1 MGGLV
6 STPVK
11 VTSNKDLLDNIL
23 KQMFSKADFVDLYS
37 LADPAK
43 CQGYVIVGAT
53 ALEEMFFKLK
63 IYPVKGDDGV
73 LYFQKISGLQNRLP
87 PEVKAVQQKH
97 CKELAF
103 FFIRVFQ
110 IFGALFL
117 SMYDSEFPT
126 IDPDIIPKGASVDAR
141 RPFLK
146 ASDVFGAAAAKKP
159 AAPTSWFGFG
169 GDLSGASF
177 SLKYGGTNN
186 LLKAYRHFLNK
197 YLVIP
202 GGGSRNFRLGDS
214 VEIPIDSLPPDGNIP
229 EDPNFHVE
237 NIQYT
242 FKRNNER
249 DRRVEKYVLT
259 AKLRLNPSA
268 MSNIFDV
275 VIDEF
280 KWQGPEPPLFSKRTD
295 AHTEVEWRAD
305 NNVTAVG
312 NWTRFDQVL
321 NNMFVDVVRSIVV
334 PPEISTAKYLRKWNY
349 LTGNYNS
356 GQYIK
361 NTHVYFKGEQEDDAT
376 AKVILRTNVKVNE
389 QSVPVEIT
397 AKLNIERRDTD
408 SYMVTLDFS
417 DTYIRSSEAKRA
429 LDIPEGPQSMLF
441 TLYPGKMVPR
451 SSDDMLVPDF
461 IEKIFKGIVSA
472 DGSTKETGFTY
483 RERLGMFEP
492 YNSTSVPD
500 EFKVKGLWKAM
511 VQSPPIKA
519 HCIARASQLLSTQAL
534 SGIFKDQAYTSVCRL
549 KFAYQRDG
557 TLPEPNKPITSSA
570 GISALATLFLD
581 TLHDGS
587 PKLTSDT
594 VKWKNFRQQMQ
605 ELFQLSSV
613 DVGDTKAFASVRGP
627 IVQKTF
633 EFCDKPVLEDKPV
646 PLPNS
651 VAYQLKM
658 ITDNLMAQQRA
669 HVSRALGL
677 IFELFD
683 RGELEGGR
691 KLVFNEQLYTRGM
704 ARVQEIGDAAITLL
718 TDYYK
723 GCESTYQDGVRI
735 VYAFDASKTVT
746 ASAPTTTQSTIT

>member
-1 MGGLV
+1 MGGLF

-11 VTSNKDLLDNIL
+11 VTSHKDLLDNIL
-23 KQMFSKADFVDLYS
+23 KQMFSRADFVDLYS
-37 LADPAK
+37 LADPTK
-43 CQGYVIVGAT
+43 CQGYVIVGAS

-63 IYPVKGDDGV
+63 IYPVKGDDGT
-73 LYFQKISGLQNRLP
+73 LYFQKITGLQNRLP

-103 FFIRVFQ
+103 FFVRVFQ

-126 IDPDIIPKGASVDAR
+126 IDPDIIPKAATVDAR
-141 RPFLK
+141 RPFLR
-146 ASDVFGAAAAKKP
+146 ASDVFGSAAAKKP
-159 AAPTSWFGFG
+159 APSTSWFGFG

-177 SLKYGGTNN
+177 SLKYAGTNN
-186 LLKAYRHFLNK
+186 LIKAYRHFMNR

-202 GGGSRNFRLGDS
+202 VQGSRNFRLGDN
-214 VEIPIDSLPPDGNIP
+214 VEVPLDSFPPDGIIP
-229 EDPNFHVE
+229 DDPNFHVE
-237 NIQYT
+237 NVKYN

-259 AKLRLNPSA
+259 AKLHLNPSA
-268 MSNIFDV
+268 TSNIFDV
-275 VIDEF
+275 VLDEF
-280 KWQGPEPPLFSKRTD
+280 KWEGAQPPVFSKRTD
-295 AHTEVEWRAD
+295 ARAEVEWRAD

-312 NWTRFDQVL
+312 NWTRFDQVV
-321 NNMFVDVVRSIVV
+321 NNLFADVVRSTVI

-349 LTGNYNS
+349 LTGSYNS

-361 NTHVYFKGEQEDDAT
+361 GTHVYFKSEQEDDAS
-376 AKVILRTNVKVNE
+376 AKVVLRTNVKVDDK
-389 QSVPVEIT
+389 QVQVEIT
-397 AKLNIERRDTD
+397 AKLNIERKDAD

-417 DTYIRSSEAKRA
+417 DTYIRSSEAKRV
-429 LDIPEGPQSMLF
+429 LDIPNGPQSMLF
-441 TLYPGKMVPR
+441 TIYPGKIVPR
-451 SSDDMLVPDF
+451 SGDDTLIPDF
-461 IEKIFKGIVSA
+461 IEKTFKAVVSA
-472 DGSTKETGFTY
+472 EGSTRETGY
-483 RERLGMFEP
+483 AYKERLGMFEP
-492 YNSTSVPD
+492 YDSTAVPD
-500 EFKVKGLWKAM
+500 DFKVKSLWKAM
-511 VQSPPIKA
+511 VQNPPIKA

-557 TLPEPNKPITSSA
+557 ALPEPNKPITSSA

-587 PKLTSDT
+587 PKLTSDMG
-594 VKWKNFRQQMQ
+594 KWKNFKQQMQ
-605 ELFQLSSV
+605 QLFQLSEV

-633 EFCDKPVLEDKPV
+633 EFCDKPALEDKPIPV
-646 PLPNS
+646 PNS
-651 VAYQLKM
+651 VAYRLKTV
-658 ITDNLMAQQRA
+658 TDNLMAQQRA
-669 HVSRALGL
+669 HVTRALSL

-691 KLVFNEQLYTRGM
+691 KLTLNEQLYSRGM
-704 ARVQEIGDAAITLL
+704 ARVQEIGDSAIALL

-723 GCESTYQDGVRI
+723 GCETTYQEGVKI
-735 VYAFDASKTVT
+735 VYSHDASK
-746 ASAPTTTQSTIT
+746 APPTIT